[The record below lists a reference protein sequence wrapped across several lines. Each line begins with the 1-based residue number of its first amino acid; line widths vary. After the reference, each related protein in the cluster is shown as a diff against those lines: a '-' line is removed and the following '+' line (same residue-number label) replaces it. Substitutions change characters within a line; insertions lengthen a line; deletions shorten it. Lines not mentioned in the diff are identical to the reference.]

1 MGLLSKISSI
11 YCDDLNLCLS
21 NLSFVEAGS
30 AGSAVLAGSA
40 GFAGSAGLAG
50 LAGSPGLAGLAGF
63 GKAESGLIFIIADLS
78 EYL

>member
-1 MGLLSKISSI
+1 MGLLSKVSSV
-11 YCDDLNLCLS
+11 YCDDLNLCLRS
-21 NLSFVEAGS
+21 LSFVA
-30 AGSAVLAGSA
+30 A

-50 LAGSPGLAGLAGF
+50 SAGFAGLAGF

>member
-21 NLSFVEAGS
+21 NLSFVAAGFAGS
-30 AGSAVLAGSA
+30 AGWAGSA
-40 GFAGSAGLAG
+40 GFAGSAGL
-50 LAGSPGLAGLAGF
+50 PGVAGLAGF

>member
-1 MGLLSKISSI
+1 MGLLCKISSV

-21 NLSFVEAGS
+21 SLSFVVAG
-30 AGSAVLAGSA
+30 L
-40 GFAGSAGLAG
+40 AGSAGLASS
-50 LAGSPGLAGLAGF
+50 AGLAGLAGF